1 LADLFFDFLL
11 DVEAFWPNFIL
22 SNLSSASAAL
32 SAFSL
37 SSDPDSRC
45 IVSLTF
51 DILLLINGACNTW
64 LTMISYGKR
73 MSRLTTERRLEE
85 TGFVPAAAAVPA
97 PAAAPADPAPVDPVP
112 AVPPPDFG
120 LPSLDNIPP
129 ALEDGEEFDTN
140 DLATLMS
147 ARFGLGN

>member
-1 LADLFFDFLL
+1 
-11 DVEAFWPNFIL
+11 
-22 SNLSSASAAL
+22 
-32 SAFSL
+32 
-37 SSDPDSRC
+37 
-45 IVSLTF
+45 
-51 DILLLINGACNTW
+51 
-64 LTMISYGKR
+64 MISYGKR